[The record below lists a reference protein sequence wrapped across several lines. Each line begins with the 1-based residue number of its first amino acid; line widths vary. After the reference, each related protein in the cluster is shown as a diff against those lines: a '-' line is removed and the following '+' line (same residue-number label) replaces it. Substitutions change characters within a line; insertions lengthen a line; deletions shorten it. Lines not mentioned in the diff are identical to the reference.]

1 MKITK
6 HTGPIPARRGNR
18 SGASR
23 TKLQPIF
30 DAIRGIGV
38 GETVRVEFDSVAERR
53 KAVHSLAKFTNST
66 RAWLRD
72 YTIAGRETA
81 LYFTR
86 DA

>member
-6 HTGPIPARRGNR
+6 HTGPIPPKRGNR
-18 SGASR
+18 SGECR
-23 TKLQPIF
+23 TKYQPIF
-30 DAIRGIGV
+30 DAIRAIGV
-38 GETVRVEFDSVAERR
+38 GETARVDFPTVQARCRAFQTLD
-53 KAVHSLAKFTNST
+53 KFANSS

-72 YTIAGRETA
+72 YTIVGRDTA

>member
-6 HTGPIPARRGNR
+6 HTGPIPDALQTRMT
-18 SGASR
+18 AYR
-23 TKLQPIF
+23 TKYQPIL
-30 DAIRGIGV
+30 DAIHGIAV
-38 GETVRVEFDSVAERR
+38 GETTRVEFGSIEDRCRARQVLDKMSR
-53 KAVHSLAKFTNST
+53 ST
-66 RAWLRD
+66 RPWLRD